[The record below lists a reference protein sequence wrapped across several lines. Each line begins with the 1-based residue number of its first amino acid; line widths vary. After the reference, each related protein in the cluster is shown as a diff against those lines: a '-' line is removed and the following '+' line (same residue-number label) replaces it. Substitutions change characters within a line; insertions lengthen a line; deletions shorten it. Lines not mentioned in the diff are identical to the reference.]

1 MEACGSLKSQV
12 SFLLCPSMYFRH
24 GGRGWGGGWPTDR
37 RDRDNKILIQSQ
49 NPVQSE
55 VALPKVW
62 VTFLAL
68 AKMYRAQG

>member
-1 MEACGSLKSQV
+1 M
-12 SFLLCPSMYFRH
+12 
-24 GGRGWGGGWPTDR
+24 GGGGGGGEWPTDR